1 MHKSWYRPAAG
12 ATVISLS
19 LLAAATDLLAED
31 RKYDPGASDTE
42 IRIGQTMPYSGP
54 VSAFSVIG
62 KVQAACFRMI
72 NDGGG
77 INGRRINLISYDDAA
92 TPAKTVEQVRK
103 LVERDEVLFTFQGVG
118 NASNIAVQQYL
129 NDRHIPQL
137 FAGGRATR
145 FEDPVNFPWTMG
157 FAPNLRTEIRVYVRF
172 ILDNYPNA
180 RIGLLYQN
188 DESGKEYLAGLK
200 DALGAQAPAMLASEA
215 PYDATDPT
223 IDTQVVRL
231 KAAAVDVLIDM
242 AAPKF
247 AAQAIRKTAELG
259 WQPLHLLG
267 VGSSSIDAV
276 LVPAGVVNA
285 KGLISASSF
294 KEAGDP
300 TWADDT
306 GMKRWRAFMDSYYAD
321 GDRKSLF
328 TVYGYS
334 AAELLVRV
342 LQQCG
347 DDVSR
352 DNIMRQAASLKDV
365 KLDLL
370 LPGLAINT
378 SRTDYRVIKQF
389 RMMRFTGERW
399 EPFGPIVADQRLRR
413 SSRMLNV
420 SGCACGCGQSLP

>member
-1 MHKSWYRPAAG
+1 MRRGRRGSGTTAAIIG
-12 ATVISLS
+12 VS
-19 LLAAATDLLAED
+19 LLAVTAAVATE
-31 RKYDPGASDTE
+31 RKYDPGASDAE

-62 KVQAACFRMI
+62 KVQAAYFRMI
-72 NDGGG
+72 NDRGG
-77 INGRRINLISYDDAA
+77 INGRRVNLISYDDAA

-103 LVERDEVLFTFQGVG
+103 LVESDEVLFTFQGVG
-118 NASNIAVQQYL
+118 NAPNIAVQKYL

-145 FEDPVNFPWTMG
+145 FEDPVSFPWTMG
-157 FAPNLRTEIRVYVRF
+157 FAPNLRTEIRVYARF
-172 ILDNYPNA
+172 IHDNYPKA
-180 RIGLLYQN
+180 KIGLLYQN

-200 DALGAQAPAMLASEA
+200 DALGARATVMLASEA
-215 PYDATDPT
+215 PYDMTDPT
-223 IDTQVVRL
+223 IDSQVVRL
-231 KAAAVDVLIDM
+231 KAAGVEVLIDM

-259 WQPLHLLG
+259 WQPLHLIG

-276 LVPAGVVNA
+276 LVPAGVENA

-300 TWADDT
+300 TWADDA
-306 GMKRWRAFMDSYYAD
+306 GMKRWRAFMDSYYPD

-328 TVYGYS
+328 TIYGYS

-347 DDVSR
+347 ADVSR
-352 DNIMRQAASLKDV
+352 DNIMRQAASLNNV
-365 KLDLL
+365 ELDLL

-378 SRTDYRVIKQF
+378 SRADYRVIKQF

-399 EPFGPIVADQRLRR
+399 EPFGPIVAD
-413 SSRMLNV
+413 
-420 SGCACGCGQSLP
+420 

>member
-1 MHKSWYRPAAG
+1 MRKSWYRPTAG
-12 ATVISLS
+12 AAIISLS

-31 RKYDPGASDTE
+31 RKYDSGASDSE

-62 KVQAACFRMI
+62 KVQAAYFRMI

-77 INGRRINLISYDDAA
+77 INGRRINLMSYDDAA

-118 NASNIAVQQYL
+118 NASNIAVQKYL

-172 ILDNYPNA
+172 ILDNHPNA

-200 DALGAQAPAMLASEA
+200 DALGARAPAMLASEA

-223 IDTQVVRL
+223 FDTQVVRL

-276 LVPAGVVNA
+276 LVPAGVENA

-306 GMKRWRAFMDSYYAD
+306 GMKRWRAFMDSYYPD

-399 EPFGPIVADQRLRR
+399 EPFGPIVAD
-413 SSRMLNV
+413 
-420 SGCACGCGQSLP
+420 

>member
-1 MHKSWYRPAAG
+1 MRKSWYRPAAG
-12 ATVISLS
+12 AAIISLS
-19 LLAAATDLLAED
+19 LFAAADLLAED
-31 RKYDPGASDTE
+31 RKYDPGASDSE

-62 KVQAACFRMI
+62 KVQAAYFRMI

-118 NASNIAVQQYL
+118 NASNIAVQKYL

-157 FAPNLRTEIRVYVRF
+157 FAPNLRTEIRVYARF
-172 ILDNYPNA
+172 ILDNHPNA

-200 DALGAQAPAMLASEA
+200 DALGARAPAMLASEA

-276 LVPAGVVNA
+276 LVPAGVENA

-294 KEAGDP
+294 KEAADP
-300 TWADDT
+300 TWADDA

-389 RMMRFTGERW
+389 RMMHFTGERW
-399 EPFGPIVADQRLRR
+399 EPFGPIVAD
-413 SSRMLNV
+413 
-420 SGCACGCGQSLP
+420 

>member
-1 MHKSWYRPAAG
+1 MPRSPCTPAIG
-12 ATVISLS
+12 AAIVGLG
-19 LLAAATDLLAED
+19 LFAATGLLAEN
-31 RKYDPGASDTE
+31 RKYDPGASDAE
-42 IRIGQTMPYSGP
+42 IKIGQTMPYSGP
-54 VSAFSVIG
+54 ASAFSVIG
-62 KVQAACFRMI
+62 KVQAAYFRMI
-72 NDGGG
+72 NDRGG
-77 INGRRINLISYDDAA
+77 INGRRLNLISYDDAA

-118 NASNIAVQQYL
+118 NAPSIAVQKYL
-129 NDRHIPQL
+129 NDHHIPQL

-157 FAPNLRTEIRVYVRF
+157 FAPNLRTEIRVYARF
-172 ILDNYPNA
+172 ILNNHPNA

-188 DESGKEYLAGLK
+188 DESGKEYLAGLTE
-200 DALGAQAPAMLASEA
+200 ALGAQAPAMLASEA
-215 PYDATDPT
+215 PYDMMDPT
-223 IDTQVVRL
+223 IDSQMVRL
-231 KAAAVDVLIDM
+231 KAAGVDVLIDM

-247 AAQAIRKTAELG
+247 AAQAIRKAAELG

-276 LVPAGVVNA
+276 LAPAGVENA
-285 KGLISASSF
+285 RGLISASSF

-300 TWADDT
+300 SWADDA
-306 GMKRWRAFMDSYYAD
+306 GMKRWRAFMDAYYPE

-334 AAELLVRV
+334 AAELLVQV

-352 DNIMRQAASLKDV
+352 DNIMRQAAGLKNV
-365 KLDLL
+365 RLDLL
-370 LPGLAINT
+370 LPDLTINT

-399 EPFGPIVADQRLRR
+399 EPFGPIVTD
-413 SSRMLNV
+413 
-420 SGCACGCGQSLP
+420 

>member
-1 MHKSWYRPAAG
+1 MHAMLKSRCRPAIGIAI
-12 ATVISLS
+12 VSLG
-19 LLAAATDLLAED
+19 LFAAADLLADE
-31 RKYDPGASDTE
+31 RKYDPGAGDTE

-54 VSAFSVIG
+54 ASAFSVIG
-62 KVQAACFRMI
+62 KVQAAYFRMI

-118 NASNIAVQQYL
+118 NASNIAVQKYL

-145 FEDPVNFPWTMG
+145 FEDPISFPWTMG

-172 ILDNYPNA
+172 ILDNHPNA

-200 DALGAQAPAMLASEA
+200 DALGAQAPAMLVSEA
-215 PYDATDPT
+215 AYDATDPT

-247 AAQAIRKTAELG
+247 AAQAIRRAAELG
-259 WQPLHLLG
+259 WRPLHLLG

-276 LVPAGVVNA
+276 LVPAGIENA

-294 KEAGDP
+294 KEAADP
-300 TWADDT
+300 TWADDA
-306 GMKRWRAFMDSYYAD
+306 GMKKWRAFMDSYYPD

-334 AAELLVRV
+334 AAELLVHV

-352 DNIMRQAASLKDV
+352 DNVMRQAASLANV

-370 LPGLAINT
+370 LPGLAIST

-389 RMMRFTGERW
+389 RMMRFSGERW
-399 EPFGPIVADQRLRR
+399 EPFGPIVAD
-413 SSRMLNV
+413 
-420 SGCACGCGQSLP
+420 